1 MDSNVDLVVK
11 AVLDANHNPITTKEI
26 SEASGLTVQQVGGA
40 INRVVNSGGYKIKRI
55 KRGVFCFDP
64 PEGLRMPKS
73 KMEAVME
80 VLRDKGEIEHTEI
93 AEIIG
98 ISQYQVHDLMAK
110 TKQKHRVKFK
120 RHVIYRLEK

>member
-11 AVLDANHNPITTKEI
+11 AIIDANRQPISTNEI
-26 SEASGLTVQQVGGA
+26 SEITGITKGQIGSIVYRL
-40 INRVVNSGGYKIKRI
+40 IKKRSYKIKRLT
-55 KRGVFCFDP
+55 RGVFCFDP
-64 PEGLRMPKS
+64 PESLRMPKN

-80 VLRDKGEIEHTEI
+80 VLREKGEIEHTEI

-110 TKQKHRVKFK
+110 VKQRNNVKFK
-120 RHVIYRLEK
+120 RHVVYRLEK